1 MPPVTFPTKEKY
13 RNAKWRRTGGVRRH
27 TVVSWSVQSRAV
39 ADCEETN
46 SAGGLCARNS
56 LD

>member
-1 MPPVTFPTKEKY
+1 MPPVTFPTEEKY
-13 RNAKWRRTGGVRRH
+13 QNAKWRRTGGVRRH